1 MKKLKVVLTV
11 ILLFMFVIAQAQ
23 KVQYNGKNYLVK
35 GNDIFVDKVDVTN
48 TLSIEDQNRIKN
60 KLSEQILADKKL
72 KENEKAEKKAEK
84 RIKAAEKKQKKAE
97 KQLKANEKAKKNYA
111 DVQEKYEK
119 ELKRH
124 KKLSD
129 KGKLSP
135 EDEIKWQK
143 KLESLKKKIEK
154 LKRKL

>member
-1 MKKLKVVLTV
+1 MKKIVITLLLISSVAFSQVEKKLGEFTKVTS
-11 ILLFMFVIAQAQ
+11 F
-23 KVQYNGKNYLVK
+23 
-35 GNDIFVDKVDVTN
+35 DKIDVTN
-48 TLSIEDQNRIKN
+48 TLSQEEQTTIKN
-60 KLSEQILADKKL
+60 RLSEQIFAEKKL
-72 KENEKAEKKAEK
+72 KEEEKAQKKAEK

-143 KLESLKKKIEK
+143 KLLFSVPVFLVY
-154 LKRKL
+154 LAHVF